1 MDGPWVSRGFMSN
14 ILPNFRG
21 VSEKKQTMNVLRRYV
36 ECRVVPREA
45 TRAPYVVNFPVL
57 HVRPYR
63 LLRNTLTINWRL
75 SRARGPAANHPT
87 VASQEDLAAKACRGQ
102 PMFLP
107 RPPPEWEAAGEAV
120 AVAAAAKVFTSYVQ

>member
-1 MDGPWVSRGFMSN
+1 
-14 ILPNFRG
+14 
-21 VSEKKQTMNVLRRYV
+21 MNVLRRYV

-45 TRAPYVVNFPVL
+45 TRAPSVVNVPVP

-63 LLRNTLTINWRL
+63 LRNTLTINRRL

-120 AVAAAAKVFTSYVQ
+120 AVAAAAKVFMSYVQ